1 MKLGT
6 LASETNFIAWQDYV
20 PSRFWLVSPYDAQ
33 KLEHSQYVA
42 LSAQFGSGHAE
53 RRRDALQILG
63 DMGEEAVDKHVFA
76 EAAALAGRRAPFLR
90 SRTLFAASGQRSV
103 AGPSSCWWTSDMH
116 VHGSFHFSREG
127 CGGGRCEL

>member
-6 LASETNFIAWQDYV
+6 LASETNYIAWQEYV
-20 PSRFWLVSPYDAQ
+20 PSRFWLVSLYDAQ

-76 EAAALAGRRAPFLR
+76 EAAALAASSPRRQTRTIPAIEDFVCSFR
-90 SRTLFAASGQRSV
+90 SAERRRPILLLVGERHARARQLPLF
-103 AGPSSCWWTSDMH
+103 
-116 VHGSFHFSREG
+116 
-127 CGGGRCEL
+127 